1 MGRPHL
7 VLSDKRS
14 VISYTIGVREIGMPH
29 PSNKSRKTTGSET
42 TADAQRPLP
51 TATEGKNLAAQI
63 LGQLGGLKR
72 ASTMSPE
79 RRSEIARIAARSRW
93 DKASD
98 A

>member
-1 MGRPHL
+1 
-7 VLSDKRS
+7 
-14 VISYTIGVREIGMPH
+14 MPH
-29 PSNKSRKTTGSET
+29 PPDKSRKTTSSDAT
-42 TADAQRPLP
+42 TDVHRPLP
-51 TATEGKNLAAQI
+51 VATEGKNLAAQI

-79 RRSEIARIAARSRW
+79 RRSEIARIAARRRW

>member
-1 MGRPHL
+1 
-7 VLSDKRS
+7 
-14 VISYTIGVREIGMPH
+14 MPH
-29 PSNKSRKTTGSET
+29 PSNKPRKTTRLEA
-42 TADAQRPLP
+42 TADAHRPLP
-51 TATEGKNLAAQI
+51 IATEGKNFAAQI

-79 RRSEIARIAARSRW
+79 RRSEIARIAARRRW